1 MAGAGLGDR
10 SEAEFGTDT
19 VTTGIGIDDH
29 VFDPRLEAGRNS
41 VERERE
47 AAEDPAVDAGEE
59 QHRVDTRHESLEIS
73 GGRRRGRRRQ
83 LRDQPLEGL
92 DQFVVDSLG
101 TLDVDGRRWIMRG
114 LAHDPLTLVPCTGS
128 VFAVGTEHVRW
139 LAQPNL
145 NRPVLVAAF
154 TGWND
159 AGDAASS
166 ALRTMVESWGAQPL
180 AEIDP
185 EPFTDFATVRP
196 SVRLDEDHHRSIVWP
211 TVGVWSASLPGTD
224 VILVLGPE
232 PALRWRLFCEQIG
245 GIADHFG
252 VNMAISLGAL
262 LADVPHSRPVPLIG
276 TATDDQLIE
285 RFELRRSQYEGPTGI
300 VGVLHDHLNRV
311 GMATASLWAAVP
323 GYASQIPSPKAALAL
338 VERACSMIGT
348 PAPLARLAVE
358 ASEYDARVA
367 AMIGDDDDMIEYLT
381 RLEQLTDDDTD
392 DHDDM
397 ATDSPVDPDAL
408 VEEVEQ
414 FLRDRDT
421 D

>member
-1 MAGAGLGDR
+1 M
-10 SEAEFGTDT
+10 
-19 VTTGIGIDDH
+19 
-29 VFDPRLEAGRNS
+29 
-41 VERERE
+41 
-47 AAEDPAVDAGEE
+47 
-59 QHRVDTRHESLEIS
+59 
-73 GGRRRGRRRQ
+73 
-83 LRDQPLEGL
+83 
-92 DQFVVDSLG
+92 VV
-101 TLDVDGRRWIMRG
+101 
-114 LAHDPLTLVPCTGS
+114 
-128 VFAVGTEHVRW
+128 VGTEHVRW
-139 LAQPNL
+139 LAEPNL

-159 AGDAASS
+159 AGDAAST
-166 ALRTMVESWGAQPL
+166 ALRTMVESWGADAL

-185 EPFTDFATVRP
+185 EVFTDFATVRP
-196 SVRLDEDHHRSIVWP
+196 QVRLDDDRHRSIVWP

-232 PALRWRLFCEQIG
+232 PALRWRLFCEQIS
-245 GIADHFG
+245 GIADAFD
-252 VNMAISLGAL
+252 VTMAISLGAL

-300 VGVLHDHLNRV
+300 VGVLHDHLNRA
-311 GMATASLWAAVP
+311 GLATASLWAAVP

-358 ASEYDARVA
+358 AAGYDAQVA
-367 AMIGDDDDMIEYLT
+367 AMIGDDDDMIEYLS
-381 RLEQLTDDDTD
+381 RLEQLTDEENDTGDDLTD
-392 DHDDM
+392 D
-397 ATDSPVDPDAL
+397 APVDPDAL

-414 FLRDRDT
+414 FLRDRDS